1 MAYDPDE
8 RFELDE
14 EPEDV
19 LKKLLGTTEGE
30 TENEDE
36 QREGDEA
43 ES

>member
-1 MAYDPDE
+1 MPYDPDE

-30 TENEDE
+30 TKDEDE
-36 QREGDEA
+36 QEDDSA
-43 ES
+43 E